1 MCIDLQGYK
10 WHPADAY
17 FISLHAQKQTCND
30 LISQYLD
37 TVKPKYESSL
47 GTQTINRKRVLH
59 SVTICSLLGK
69 TTKNPFVFF

>member
-17 FISLHAQKQTCND
+17 FISLHEQKQTCND

-37 TVKPKYESSL
+37 TVKPKYESSP

-69 TTKNPFVFF
+69 TTKNLFVFF